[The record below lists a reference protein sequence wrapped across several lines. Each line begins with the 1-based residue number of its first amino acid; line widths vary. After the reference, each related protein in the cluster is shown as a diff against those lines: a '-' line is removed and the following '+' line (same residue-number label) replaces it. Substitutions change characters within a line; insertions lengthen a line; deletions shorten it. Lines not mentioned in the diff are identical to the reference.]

1 MAASPDTPTEIEDF
15 SLPASTGQTLG
26 LKSFKGK
33 VPLVLVFVD
42 LSEEADRAL
51 LSDLNAR
58 HRDFGSE
65 RSQVLAVAKV
75 TARKARELG
84 EEMELSVPVLADA
97 SGAMARDYDA
107 ADGRRVAV
115 VADKEGHLVRR
126 FDPLPNEGDPS
137 EMVDALL
144 DAIRAVGS
152 GAIRP
157 EGES

>member
-1 MAASPDTPTEIEDF
+1 MAR
-15 SLPASTGQTLG
+15 G
-26 LKSFKGK
+26 
-33 VPLVLVFVD
+33 
-42 LSEEADRAL
+42 
-51 LSDLNAR
+51 
-58 HRDFGSE
+58 
-65 RSQVLAVAKV
+65 
-75 TARKARELG
+75 LG

-144 DAIRAVGS
+144 YAIRAVGS
-152 GAIRP
+152 GAIRT